1 MSHYHDPS
9 AATQNQGNVLG
20 SRACVKQSWRAK
32 QQESGNAVKGILGY
46 GNIQWS
52 AVKRSTT
59 VNQHRQQQQRQRQ
72 QKPKPATAAT
82 KPKQQK
88 PKQQQPKPKG
98 KAVAKPKPPPA
109 TSCWTTSS
117 SSYGAGL

>member
-52 AVKRSTT
+52 AEKRSTT

-72 QKPKPATAAT
+72 QNPKPATAAT

>member
-52 AVKRSTT
+52 AEKRSTT
-59 VNQHRQQQQRQRQ
+59 VNQHRQQQQRQN
-72 QKPKPATAAT
+72 PKPATAAT